1 MNLLNFFI
9 LIFLTVLFLL
19 DVDQD
24 IINAICDDDDIKAI
38 SFVGSNTVSYSS
50 VLHFLNYFVYNACIY
65 RYDHYLLL

>member
-1 MNLLNFFI
+1 MNLLNFFV

-50 VLHFLNYFVYNACIY
+50 VLHFLNYFIYNACIY

>member
-1 MNLLNFFI
+1 MNLLNFFV

>member
-1 MNLLNFFI
+1 MSVLKFCV
-9 LIFLTVLFLL
+9 LIFLTVLFLV

-50 VLHFLNYFVYNACIY
+50 AFQFLKYILYNA
-65 RYDHYLLL
+65 L